1 MSVTPRTIN
10 ENEAG
15 VALEFALSAAK
26 ADKTKIAEKLTKPAQ
41 REPLTERLLGAEKRR
56 NSHLSE
62 KKEKAQVKI
71 DEVNKRKDELI
82 ESSTQKILTVHQ
94 ERIKSA
100 ETKRKSIIEEK
111 STKGRQ
117 EVEKA
122 KQVHSE
128 KCKAVEEQKKQIDE
142 KLVKAQQKRDE
153 AIQEKLEKCKV
164 AKKEPKG
171 VDPEA
176 KMVALE
182 KKLSAAQLNRDA
194 KIEQEKTRLKEKHE
208 KVKEIAAQKKKTS
221 ENK

>member
-71 DEVNKRKDELI
+71 EEVIKRRDEQI
-82 ESSTQKILTVHQ
+82 ETSTQKISSEHQ

-111 STKGRQ
+111 TIKARQ

-122 KQVHSE
+122 KQIAAE
-128 KCKAVEEQKKQIDE
+128 AANPEGLKKCIDE

-153 AIQEKLEKCKV
+153 AIKEKLEKCKV
-164 AKKEPKG
+164 NKKEPK
-171 VDPEA
+171 DESEA

-208 KVKEIAAQKKKTS
+208 KVKEIAAQKKKTA
-221 ENK
+221 ENQ